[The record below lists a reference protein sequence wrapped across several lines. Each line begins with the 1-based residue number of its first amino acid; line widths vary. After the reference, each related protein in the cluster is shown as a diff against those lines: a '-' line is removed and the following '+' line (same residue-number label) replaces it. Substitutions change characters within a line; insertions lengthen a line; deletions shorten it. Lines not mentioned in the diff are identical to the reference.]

1 MCACISLPSL
11 PTSLNMVDRH
21 STRESESSISESYC
35 SRKDSLPGTSS
46 TEILRVFTENDAAA
60 RKRRGMEQIEW

>member
-1 MCACISLPSL
+1 
-11 PTSLNMVDRH
+11 MVDRH